1 MNVAHLSL
9 QRYETLSKIPG
20 EVKVK
25 SPVSVAKN
33 VIDSGIK
40 IIELGA

>member
-1 MNVAHLSL
+1 MNVAHPSL

-40 IIELGA
+40 VIELGA